1 MDAFE
6 AVRTVLAVRE
16 YDDKPIPA
24 DAVRRILDSAHLTA
38 SSQNGQPWH
47 FIVVQDR
54 AKIHRLA
61 GMARSGPYMASA
73 PLVVAVAV
81 NKASRYGHSDAGR
94 AIQSMVLTA
103 WSEGIGSNWVGF
115 EGTLDPV
122 APEFGLP
129 DELSLIALV
138 PFGYPVKNLGKG
150 KKRRRPFGEVV
161 HNETYGTPF
170 S

>member
-1 MDAFE
+1 MDVFD

-16 YDDKPIPA
+16 YEDRPIAPEC
-24 DAVRRILDSAHLTA
+24 VRRILDAAHLTA

-47 FIVVQDR
+47 FIAVQDR
-54 AKIHRLA
+54 EKIRALA

-81 NKASRYGHSDAGR
+81 DKASKYGHSDAGR

-103 WSEGIGSNWVGF
+103 WAEGIGSNWVGF
-115 EGTLDPV
+115 EGTLEPM
-122 APEFGLP
+122 APELGVP

-138 PFGYPVKNLGKG
+138 PFGYPVRKLGKG
-150 KKRRRPFGEVV
+150 KKNRKPFGEVV
-161 HNETYGTPF
+161 HGERFGEPF